1 MIGRYLIVLLL
12 LMNFPTNGQEIQLLT
27 VKDFDLV
34 GPVKS
39 CLVITD
45 YGRELFEFDK
55 QGYLIK
61 TVTQYNETDQDI
73 TYFKYEN
80 DHLVEKRMESYKDNM
95 LDAST
100 SMVNFYAR
108 DSLQPQ
114 KLYEKI
120 VSYDKEFLEQQEYEF
135 DEENRLVKITTSN
148 AEGVDE
154 STVQYEPYKNELT
167 TSYLHNGI
175 LEKSIR
181 TSEKKTVQGYLKIE
195 LTKDFIDGEPNKACE
210 KTVHDDGRLASEE
223 YFAYNVSEKE
233 FQSER
238 KLIYE
243 YDAEGILEKVTTK
256 TANAV
261 AVKEFIFQ
269 FDSNPEKNW
278 IKKIVTPDNTYSTR
292 RIAYYK
298 PEEIEESQEPN

>member
-12 LMNFPTNGQEIQLLT
+12 LMNFPANGQEIQLLT

-45 YGRELFEFDK
+45 YGRELFEFDE

-108 DSLQPQ
+108 DSMQPQ

-181 TSEKKTVQGYLKIE
+181 TSEKKTAQGNLKIE

-210 KTVHDDGRLASEE
+210 KTVHDDGRLVSEE
-223 YFAYNVSEKE
+223 FFAYNVSEKE

>member
-12 LMNFPTNGQEIQLLT
+12 LMNFPANGQEIQLLT

-108 DSLQPQ
+108 DSMQPQ

-181 TSEKKTVQGYLKIE
+181 TSEKKTAQGNLKIE

-223 YFAYNVSEKE
+223 FFAYNVSEKE

>member
-12 LMNFPTNGQEIQLLT
+12 LMNFPANGQEIQLLT

-108 DSLQPQ
+108 DSMQPQ

-181 TSEKKTVQGYLKIE
+181 TSEKKTTQGNFKIE

-223 YFAYNVSEKE
+223 FFAYNVSEKE

-243 YDAEGILEKVTTK
+243 YDAEGILERVTTK

-278 IKKIVTPDNTYSTR
+278 IKKIITPDNTYSTR